1 MASGRRPLVRRVIQD
16 PLEALPVFILLGIA
30 RLLPVDRA
38 SALGG
43 WMVRKVGP
51 RIAGLRRRSE
61 RGLAIAFPDMP
72 ESERQEV
79 TTRMLDNFG
88 RLLFEY
94 PHLPKI
100 TEADSGRIEVVR
112 EEIIFDLVARKQPAI
127 LIGAHLGNFE
137 IVPRYVA
144 SRGHRL
150 NIFARGPNNAI
161 LDHALKRWR
170 GAAQMFD
177 RGFSS
182 GMQAA
187 HALRQGQYVAQLI
200 DQRYDSGLAVSFFG
214 QDAKTNPA
222 MARTALHL
230 KLPIVPCRTQRLEG
244 ARFRV
249 TVEEPLEL
257 PDSGDRDADVLALT
271 QAMTAQV
278 EAWVRDDP
286 GQWFWLHRRWP
297 KALYRADQ

>member
-1 MASGRRPLVRRVIQD
+1 MASGRRSLVRRAIQD
-16 PLEALPVFILLGIA
+16 PLEALPIFLLLGLA
-30 RLLPVDRA
+30 RVLPVERA

-43 WMVRKVGP
+43 WLARKVGP
-51 RIAGLRRRSE
+51 RFASLRRRSE

-72 ESERQEV
+72 EAERQAI
-79 TTRMLDNFG
+79 TQQMLDNFG
-88 RLLFEY
+88 RLIFEY
-94 PHLPKI
+94 PHLPRI
-100 TEADSGRIEVVR
+100 ADPKSGRIEVVGGD
-112 EEIIFDLVARKQPAI
+112 EIFDLVKQGQPAI
-127 LIGAHLGNFE
+127 LIGGHLGNFE

-144 SRGHRL
+144 GLGHRL

-170 GAAQMFD
+170 GAARMFD

-187 HALRQGQYVAQLI
+187 HALREGQYVAQLI
-200 DQRYDSGLAVSFFG
+200 DQRYDSGLAIPFFG
-214 QDAKTNPA
+214 QEAMTNPA

-230 KLPIVPCRTQRLEG
+230 KLPIVPCRTQRLKG

-249 TVEEPLEL
+249 TVEAPLPL
-257 PDSGDRDADVLALT
+257 PNSGDRDADVLALT
-271 QAMTAQV
+271 AAMTARV
-278 EAWVRDDP
+278 EAWIRDDP

-297 KALYRADQ
+297 KVLYSGS

>member
-1 MASGRRPLVRRVIQD
+1 MASGRRPFLRRLVQD

-43 WMVRKVGP
+43 WLVRKIGP
-51 RIAGLRRRSE
+51 RFGSLRRRSE
-61 RGLAIAFPDMP
+61 RGLSIAFPEMP
-72 ESERQEV
+72 EAERAV
-79 TTRMLDNFG
+79 IADRMLDNFG

-100 TEADSGRIEVVR
+100 AAPGSGRVEAVG
-112 EEIIFDLVARKQPAI
+112 EEILFDLVARKQPAI
-127 LIGAHLGNFE
+127 LIGGHLGNFE

-144 SRGHRL
+144 GRGHRL

-170 GAAQMFD
+170 GAARMFD

-200 DQRYDSGLAVSFFG
+200 DQRYDSGLPVPFFG
-214 QDAKTNPA
+214 KEAMTNPA

-230 KLPIVPCRTQRLEG
+230 KLPVVPCRTQRLEG
-244 ARFRV
+244 ARFRI
-249 TVEEPLEL
+249 TVEPPLEL
-257 PDSGDRDADVLALT
+257 PDTGDRDADVAALT
-271 QAMTAQV
+271 AAMTARI

-297 KALYRADQ
+297 KALYRD

>member
-1 MASGRRPLVRRVIQD
+1 LRRLVQD

-43 WMVRKVGP
+43 WLVRKIGP
-51 RIAGLRRRSE
+51 LFGSLRRRSE
-61 RGLAIAFPDMP
+61 RGLAIAFPEMP
-72 ESERQEV
+72 EAERAIIAD
-79 TTRMLDNFG
+79 RMLDNFG

-100 TEADSGRIEVVR
+100 AAPGSGRVEVVGG
-112 EEIIFDLVARKQPAI
+112 EALFDLVARKQPAI
-127 LIGAHLGNFE
+127 LIGGHLGNFE
-137 IVPRYVA
+137 IVPRFVA
-144 SRGHRL
+144 GLGYRL

-170 GAAQMFD
+170 GAARMFD

-200 DQRYDSGLAVSFFG
+200 DQRYDSGLPVLFFG
-214 QDAKTNPA
+214 KEAMTNPA

-230 KLPIVPCRTQRLEG
+230 KLPVVPCRTQRLEG
-244 ARFRV
+244 ARFRI
-249 TVEEPLEL
+249 TVEPPLEL
-257 PDSGDRDADVLALT
+257 PDTGDRDADVAALT
-271 QAMTAQV
+271 AAMTARV

-297 KALYRADQ
+297 KSLYRD